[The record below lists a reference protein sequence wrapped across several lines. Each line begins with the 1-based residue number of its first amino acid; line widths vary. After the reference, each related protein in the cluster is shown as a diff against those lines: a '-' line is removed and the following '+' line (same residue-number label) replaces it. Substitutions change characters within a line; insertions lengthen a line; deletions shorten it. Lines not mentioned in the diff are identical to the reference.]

1 MSENIS
7 ELGQALLDR
16 VREAINE
23 EWGRYTDQAPE
34 GWETEPFVV
43 TFLRSRDG
51 CVPDEYL
58 NEDDARDSIVLMFG
72 FVFWSIAEAIEDTAG
87 VRVSVAIEP
96 DLMNE
101 TRVVMYSMELRTL
114 LLVVR
119 KKAWRLHWESEAAM
133 AKDLENWYTHAL
145 IALKQ
150 AQKPR
155 RVTAVVTTSHGV
167 VDEIKIF
174 ANENEALAALE
185 EWAEAEGFASYEDY
199 QAHAAWSDNDA
210 YMKTVAV
217 KGANDEQQVT
227 VTVPVS
233 DDFLQILDLWQRT
246 GSTPQ
251 TSEEALADYL
261 RFLAVYVKNRESES
275 ADHVGRYGK
284 AISLHTT

>member
-150 AQKPR
+150 AQRGGVMSLERYFDAFPDQQLARYTPPGSLVRLPDGRVGVMGYGNR
-155 RVTAVVTTSHGV
+155 RKAIVLLSKDVGVEVSLNTRLTVLVYPVTLAIRVLAAGREEKAS
-167 VDEIKIF
+167 
-174 ANENEALAALE
+174 EALLDDDLL
-185 EWAEAEGFASYEDY
+185 AEQDDDPGEHFMD
-199 QAHAAWSDNDA
+199 SDGRPSERGI
-210 YMKTVAV
+210 Y
-217 KGANDEQQVT
+217 
-227 VTVPVS
+227 
-233 DDFLQILDLWQRT
+233 DDF
-246 GSTPQ
+246 
-251 TSEEALADYL
+251 
-261 RFLAVYVKNRESES
+261 
-275 ADHVGRYGK
+275 
-284 AISLHTT
+284 